1 MKGRLKLRT
10 DSVLG
15 GRWKTLMWGNGINH
29 DLEKSNL
36 EIGVQHARQDFEVIL
51 IGCACRVVNLYLTPY

>member
-15 GRWKTLMWGNGINH
+15 GRWKTLMWGHGINH

-36 EIGVQHARQDFEVIL
+36 EIGVQHARQDFEVEVL
-51 IGCACRVVNLYLTPY
+51 VLRLPMLDSFSL

>member
-36 EIGVQHARQDFEVIL
+36 EIGVQHARQDFEVEVL
-51 IGCACRVVNLYLTPY
+51 VLRLPMLDSFSL